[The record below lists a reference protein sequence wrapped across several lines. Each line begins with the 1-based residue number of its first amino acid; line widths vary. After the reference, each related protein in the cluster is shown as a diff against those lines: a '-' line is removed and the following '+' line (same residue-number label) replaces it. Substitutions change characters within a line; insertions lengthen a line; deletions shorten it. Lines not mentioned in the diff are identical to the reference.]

1 MRTIVHVDGF
11 NLHCG
16 CLKNSPWKWLAW
28 YHCPRARCSRN
39 MRCCLK
45 VFSGK
50 PAPEDSPQLLNRG
63 PATSAYALRSRLM
76 ASSAEITEKFCH
88 AQKYFLTFAY
98 FYT

>member
-1 MRTIVHVDGF
+1 
-11 NLHCG
+11 
-16 CLKNSPWKWLAW
+16 
-28 YHCPRARCSRN
+28 